1 MGGLGNVFTKVGNG
15 DALALMVAEANVFTH
30 IGDGMS
36 VALMLAKGNVATKVG
51 NGTTLAAMVGTST
64 SLPILVMAARLRR

>member
-36 VALMLAKGNVATKVG
+36 VALMLAKGNVATKWV
-51 NGTTLAAMVGTST
+51 MEPHSRRWWGTST